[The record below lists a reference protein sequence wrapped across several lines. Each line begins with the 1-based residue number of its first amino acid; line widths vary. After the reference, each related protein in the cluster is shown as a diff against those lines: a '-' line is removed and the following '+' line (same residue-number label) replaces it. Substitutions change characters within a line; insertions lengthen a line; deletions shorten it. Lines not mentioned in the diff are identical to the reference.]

1 MFNSS
6 EATFKVRNEIENKK
20 EKILVSFLNIIL
32 FFNYNDGKKKTL
44 KLFRIILESLKYFKY
59 L

>member
-6 EATFKVRNEIENKK
+6 EATFNVRNEIENKK

-44 KLFRIILESLKYFKY
+44 
-59 L
+59 